1 MDGALCIAA
10 LCSSVGIQLCM
21 TMRGQG
27 TPDAVPRLSY
37 KCLSFY
43 YDLRDTIRVKPSFP
57 HDIA

>member
-1 MDGALCIAA
+1 MEVAA
-10 LCSSVGIQLCM
+10 LWSSVGIPLCV
-21 TMRGQG
+21 TTRGQG
-27 TPDAVPRLSY
+27 TPDAVHRLSY